1 MTREVA
7 NELWIARENLS
18 RQGKR
23 TDLDANAS
31 KFTWSSYCAEI
42 GISYKTAD
50 RWLNQWFP
58 ESLTLE
64 NKPLVSISKP
74 RNFKIRGRFLLSPT
88 FLFFYL
94 Q

>member
-7 NELWIARENLS
+7 NELWIARENL
-18 RQGKR
+18 REPQGGRPKK
-23 TDLDANAS
+23 TDANAS
-31 KFTWSSYCAEI
+31 VFTWSGYCAEI

-64 NKPLVSISKP
+64 NKPQKM
-74 RNFKIRGRFLLSPT
+74 FHKILK
-88 FLFFYL
+88 
-94 Q
+94 